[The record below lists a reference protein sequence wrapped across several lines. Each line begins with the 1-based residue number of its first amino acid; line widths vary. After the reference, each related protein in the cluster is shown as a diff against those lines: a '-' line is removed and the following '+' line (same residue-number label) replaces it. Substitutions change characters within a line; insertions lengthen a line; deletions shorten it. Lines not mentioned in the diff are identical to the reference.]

1 MRSILGPLMLHC
13 GAPSHDLGSHM
24 CVLPRAPTP
33 SGKAC
38 LTCAPLRAAF
48 LIICAQCNGVSF
60 EMNDSGV
67 GHFHGA

>member
-1 MRSILGPLMLHC
+1 MRSILGPLTLHC
-13 GAPSHDLGSHM
+13 GAPSHDLGSHT

-38 LTCAPLRAAF
+38 LTRAPRRAAF
-48 LIICAQCNGVSF
+48 LIICAQRNVVSF

-67 GHFHGA
+67 GHFHSA